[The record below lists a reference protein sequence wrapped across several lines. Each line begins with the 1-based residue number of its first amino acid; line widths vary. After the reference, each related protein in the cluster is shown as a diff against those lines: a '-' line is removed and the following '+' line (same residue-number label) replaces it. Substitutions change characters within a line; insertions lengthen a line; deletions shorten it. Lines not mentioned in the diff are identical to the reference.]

1 MYILHSKHVEEHEH
15 AERLHNVG
23 TWLSRMVHDERF
35 WPAVVAIVL
44 LGTFIGLVI
53 WAGFYGQ
60 ANPESLK
67 SYPFAP
73 YTY

>member
-1 MYILHSKHVEEHEH
+1 M
-15 AERLHNVG
+15 
-23 TWLSRMVHDERF
+23 WLSRIVHDERF
-35 WPAVVAIVL
+35 WPAVVAIAL

-53 WAGFYGQ
+53 WAGIYGQ

-67 SYPFAP
+67 AYPFAP